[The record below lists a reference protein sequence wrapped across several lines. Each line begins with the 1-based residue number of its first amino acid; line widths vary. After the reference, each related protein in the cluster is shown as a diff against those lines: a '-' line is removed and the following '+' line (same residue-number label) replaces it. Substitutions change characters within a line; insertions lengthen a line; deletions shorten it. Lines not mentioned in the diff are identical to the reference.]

1 VPCFISRASLSM
13 LFEIEFFHVTE
24 AAPEGATIG
33 RICRDFESLKTA
45 EDHILSSAGI
55 SNSSHE
61 VDGFR
66 IHAAG
71 RLKNTVY
78 IRLERSRG

>member
-1 VPCFISRASLSM
+1 M
-13 LFEIEFFHVTE
+13 LFEIEFFRVTE

-55 SNSSHE
+55 RNSSDE

-71 RLKNTVY
+71 RLKKTIF